1 MLISLIIFWGNDYP
15 IAKQMALD
23 VRRNGG
29 KAVTRDAS
37 VFAGD
42 VELCDKVMLMPSVH
56 PFHLDRIVTA
66 YGNAGIP
73 IERYSA
79 ADLPKPAVAA
89 APEVISDDPLKT
101 APVTTRELMRLTS
114 KQLTELAH
122 ERGIVF
128 DTLDRASMISAL
140 SAAAK
145 EPPP

>member
-73 IERYSA
+73 IERYSVGMPA
-79 ADLPKPAVAA
+79 LP
-89 APEVISDDPLKT
+89 
-101 APVTTRELMRLTS
+101 
-114 KQLTELAH
+114 
-122 ERGIVF
+122 
-128 DTLDRASMISAL
+128 
-140 SAAAK
+140 
-145 EPPP
+145 